1 MHDNHL
7 FTGGLRSIDMTKGEL
22 LHVLEP
28 FSDDIRIVVV
38 APNGCQQ
45 PIKSAIYDYADHHEE
60 AVITLVIG
68 NRDK

>member
-1 MHDNHL
+1 
-7 FTGGLRSIDMTKGEL
+7 MTKGEL